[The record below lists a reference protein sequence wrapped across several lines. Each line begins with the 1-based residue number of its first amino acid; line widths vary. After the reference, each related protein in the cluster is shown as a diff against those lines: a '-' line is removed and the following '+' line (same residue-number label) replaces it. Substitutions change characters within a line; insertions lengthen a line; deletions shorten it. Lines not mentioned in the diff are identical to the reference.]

1 MILLHSC
8 RSHRSSIPLLRNN
21 DGGDRKTKIRI
32 GILLIQ
38 AFKLIRIFHHLQELS
53 IKKELLLS
61 TIINMPYIYRPLSTI
76 HLSPINHSHSLI
88 MAVTG
93 RRVPG
98 VFPHCSSP
106 LISLHTDL
114 CQSPL
119 TLKHK
124 LIEQSCPGGLLSA
137 PRTAPQLHSLFGI
150 PLGRFSTKDSAR
162 RGLCCVLFSD
172 SSAAFA
178 ASIKG

>member
-1 MILLHSC
+1 MLH
-8 RSHRSSIPLLRNN
+8 NN

-32 GILLIQ
+32 GILLFQ
-38 AFKLIRIFHHLQELS
+38 AFKLIRIVHHLQELC

-61 TIINMPYIYRPLSTI
+61 IIINMPYIYRPLSPI
-76 HLSPINHSHSLI
+76 HLSPINHLHSLI

-93 RRVPG
+93 RRVLG
-98 VFPHCSSP
+98 VFLHCSSP
-106 LISLHTDL
+106 LISLHPDL

-137 PRTAPQLHSLFGI
+137 PRTAPQLRFLFGI
-150 PLGRFSTKDSAR
+150 PPGCFSTKDSAR
-162 RGLCCVLFSD
+162 HSLCCVLFSD
-172 SSAAFA
+172 FSAAFT